1 MASLYEYVHGLP
13 LLIIDGAL
21 ATEMEKRGADL
32 HDSLW
37 SAKYLIEAPERIEAV
52 HLDYLLAGADVL
64 ITASYQASI
73 PGFMARGMSRTE
85 AYHLIQTSVEIARR
99 ARDTWC
105 ATQGTH
111 TTRWLPLIAGSV
123 GPYGAYTADGGEYR
137 GNYGL
142 SAAQLREFH
151 LPRIDALVAAGVDFI
166 ACETIPDLFEAT
178 VLAEILAEYPDTQA
192 WMSFS
197 CGSGESTFA
206 GQSIKE
212 VAQTM
217 AQYPHIL
224 AIGANCTA
232 PQYIPAIITTLRAHS
247 NQAIVVYP
255 NSGEQYDAQSNTW
268 SGIATCDDYVQA
280 AQHWYALGAHAI
292 GGCCRTDPVTIAAVR
307 AALVGESV

>member
-1 MASLYEYVHGLP
+1 MSLREYLHGLP

-32 HDSLW
+32 HDPLW
-37 SAKYLIEAPERIEAV
+37 SAKYLIEEPERIAAV
-52 HLDYLLAGADVL
+52 HFDYLCAGADVL

-73 PGFMARGMSRTE
+73 PGFMARGMSRAQ
-85 AYHLIQTSVEIARR
+85 AYQLIQTSVDLAHTAR
-99 ARDTWC
+99 ANWCDTHSVT
-105 ATQGTH
+105 A
-111 TTRWLPLIAGSV
+111 TRWLPLIAGSV

-151 LPRIDALVAAGVDFI
+151 LPRIDALVTAGVDFI

-178 VLAEILAEYPDTQA
+178 VLAEVLAEYPGTEA

-197 CGSGESTFA
+197 CGSGVSTYA
-206 GQSIKE
+206 GQSINE

-224 AIGANCTA
+224 ALGANCTA
-232 PQYIPAIITTLRAHS
+232 PQYIPAIITTMRATS

-255 NSGEQYDAQSNTW
+255 NSGEQYDAHSNTW
-268 SGIATCDDYVQA
+268 SGIATCDDYVHA
-280 AQHWYALGAHAI
+280 AQHWYALGANAI
-292 GGCCRTDPVTIAAVR
+292 GGCCRTDPATIAAVR
-307 AALVGESV
+307 AALVGASV

>member
-1 MASLYEYVHGLP
+1 MASLSEYLHGLP
-13 LLIIDGAL
+13 LIIIDGAL

-32 HDSLW
+32 HDPLW
-37 SAKYLIEAPERIEAV
+37 SAKYLIEAPERIAAV

-73 PGFMARGMSRTE
+73 PGFMARGMSRAQ
-85 AYHLIQTSVEIARR
+85 AYQLIQTSVELARS

-105 ATQGTH
+105 ATH
-111 TTRWLPLIAGSV
+111 APNDTRWMPLIAGSV

-142 SAAQLREFH
+142 TATQLREFH
-151 LPRIDALVAAGVDFI
+151 LPRIDALVNAGVDFI

-178 VLAEILAEYPDTQA
+178 VLAEVLATYPGVEA

-197 CGSGESTFA
+197 CRSGDTTCA

-212 VAQTM
+212 VAQVM
-217 AQYPHIL
+217 AQYPHVL
-224 AIGANCTA
+224 AIGANCTP
-232 PQYIPAIITTLRAHS
+232 PQYIPDIIATMRATS
-247 NQAIVVYP
+247 NQCIVVYP
-255 NSGEQYDAQSNTW
+255 NSGEVYDATVNTW

-280 AQHWYALGAHAI
+280 ARHWFALGATAI
-292 GGCCRTDPVTIAAVR
+292 GGCCRTDPATIAAVR
-307 AALVGESV
+307 AALVG

>member
-1 MASLYEYVHGLP
+1 MASLSEYLHGLP

-32 HDSLW
+32 HDPLW
-37 SAKYLIEAPERIEAV
+37 SAKYLIEAPERIAAV

-73 PGFMARGMSRTE
+73 PGFMARGMSRAQ
-85 AYHLIQTSVEIARR
+85 AYQLMQTSVVLARN
-99 ARDTWC
+99 ARDTWF
-105 ATQGTH
+105 ATHGVSA
-111 TTRWLPLIAGSV
+111 TRWMPLIAGSV

-151 LPRIDALVAAGVDFI
+151 LPRIDALVSAGVDFV
-166 ACETIPDLFEAT
+166 ACETIPDLFEAV
-178 VLAEILAEYPDTQA
+178 VLAEILASYPGVEA

-197 CGSGESTFA
+197 CGSGAATYA
-206 GQSIKE
+206 GQSLKD

-217 AQYPHIL
+217 AQYPHVQ

-232 PQYIPAIITTLRAHS
+232 PQHIPAIIATLRAHS
-247 NQAIVVYP
+247 DQAIVVYP
-255 NSGEQYDAQSNTW
+255 NSGEQYDAHTNTW

-280 AQHWYALGAHAI
+280 AQHWYALGANAI
-292 GGCCRTDPVTIAAVR
+292 GGCCRTDPATIAAVR
-307 AALVGESV
+307 AALVA